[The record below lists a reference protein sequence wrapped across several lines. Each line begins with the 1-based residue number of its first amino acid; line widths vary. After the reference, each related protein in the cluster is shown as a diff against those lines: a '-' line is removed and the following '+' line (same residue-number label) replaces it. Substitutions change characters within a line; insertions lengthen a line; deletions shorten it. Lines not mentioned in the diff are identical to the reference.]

1 MATDGRDEAIID
13 ASVLLNFLKIGRID
27 LLARHPNYRFVVVDL
42 VKNEVTK
49 RGQQTELEAA
59 LTNGDLVPDGPPETI
74 DILELATF
82 AAMGSLKI
90 GNGDKAVIAAAK
102 VRNLVLA
109 MDDEI
114 AWKRASTFCVGI
126 EREDTVS
133 IVVTLIKANILT
145 VEEADAIKADWEA
158 NHKFRKKTF
167 SSFAE
172 FLS

>member
-27 LLARHPNYRFVVVDL
+27 LLSKHPNYRFVVVDL

-49 RGQQTELEAA
+49 RGQATQLENA

-74 DILELATF
+74 DISELATF
-82 AAMGSLKI
+82 AAMGNLKI

-102 VRNLVLA
+102 VRKLVLA

-114 AWKRASTFCVGI
+114 AWKRASAFCVGI
-126 EREDTVS
+126 QREDTVS
-133 IVVTLIKANILT
+133 IVVALIKANILT
-145 VEEADAIKADWEA
+145 LTEADAIKEDWEA
-158 NHKFRKKTF
+158 NHRFRKKAF

-172 FLS
+172 ILS